1 MTGVEADETVEVVAP
16 CIMGTFIRAFQTKDR
31 GRGCRREG
39 GEGTGM
45 IWLPWQNVQDQKSWH
60 KSSDI
65 AGMNLNK
72 YQDTCKRETKIIYT
86 YWQNERK
93 GKVTLTNEQTNK
105 AIHHHTIQSDWRI

>member
-16 CIMGTFIRAFQTKDR
+16 CIMGTFIQAFQTKDR
-31 GRGCRREG
+31 GRGCGREGG

-65 AGMNLNK
+65 AGDEFEQVSRHMQDRDKKRKK
-72 YQDTCKRETKIIYT
+72 YRFIL
-86 YWQNERK
+86 QNERK
-93 GKVTLTNEQTNK
+93 GTVSPTDEQTNK
-105 AIHHHTIQSDWRI
+105 AIHHHTI